1 MKNLFDKIAK
11 ALKQFSINANLN
23 KTARDLL
30 EYPDSCLLDIGISR
44 HLLLKG
50 AKGYPWKEIS
60 QSDIYSVAL
69 NNTGTIDTKIIK
81 PANGEVLSAA

>member
-1 MKNLFDKIAK
+1 MKTLLNKITK
-11 ALKQFSINANLN
+11 ALAQISINTNLN
-23 KTARDLL
+23 RTARELL
-30 EYPDSCLLDIGISR
+30 TYSDSCLLDIGISR

-69 NNTGTIDTKIIK
+69 NTTSTIDAKIIK
-81 PANGEVLSAA
+81 PANVDVLSAA